1 LDSDFPLVT
10 LGDLCDLYQPKTITQ
25 KDLIEDGEFV
35 VFGANGIIGRYDQF
49 NHENPEV
56 IVTCRGN
63 TCGTINMSKP
73 FSWITGNA
81 MVCSP
86 KERSKL
92 SKDFLFYCLKN
103 SDLSSVITGSAQPQ
117 ITRSSIEKFSIPLPP
132 IEVQQQIV
140 DELEGYQ
147 KIIDGCRQVV
157 ENYKPTID
165 IDPSWEMVELGEV
178 CEFAYGKGLKESDRI
193 EGEFDV
199 FGSNGVVGSHS
210 SFLVEHPFI
219 VVGRKGSAGAVHYS
233 TKNGFPIDTTF
244 YISKKELNKSNISLP
259 FLFYTLTS
267 LGLDKTSSQQTVPGL
282 NRNDAYRMK
291 IPLPDL
297 QIQEEIVRKIMDEQS
312 LVSNNKKLIEIY
324 TQKIQDRISNVWGG

>member
-1 LDSDFPLVT
+1 
-10 LGDLCDLYQPKTITQ
+10 
-25 KDLIEDGEFV
+25 
-35 VFGANGIIGRYDQF
+35 
-49 NHENPEV
+49 
-56 IVTCRGN
+56 
-63 TCGTINMSKP
+63 
-73 FSWITGNA
+73 
-81 MVCSP
+81 
-86 KERSKL
+86 
-92 SKDFLFYCLKN
+92 
-103 SDLSSVITGSAQPQ
+103 
-117 ITRSSIEKFSIPLPP
+117 
-132 IEVQQQIV
+132 
-140 DELEGYQ
+140 
-147 KIIDGCRQVV
+147 
-157 ENYKPTID
+157 
-165 IDPSWEMVELGEV
+165 LGEV